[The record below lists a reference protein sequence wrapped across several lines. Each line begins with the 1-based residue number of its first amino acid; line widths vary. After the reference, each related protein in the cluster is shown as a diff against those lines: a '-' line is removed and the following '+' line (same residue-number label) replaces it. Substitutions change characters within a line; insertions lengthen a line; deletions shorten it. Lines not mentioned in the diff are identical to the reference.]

1 MSLLASTIDVM
12 LSRAN
17 ITTVDAFAELLLS
30 APTFIAN
37 FIRSEAAAAAA
48 AGRHA
53 AEIGTMTDASVVDM
67 GTQATADDAVD
78 TATAE
83 AMIAEALRMVDEAN
97 ERERLAE
104 ERARSWQGYAE
115 LGRSL
120 LQAAEDRT
128 DRAQAEREVAERSA
142 AAERAAKQMA
152 EQLLAAEAALADA
165 AETRAEY
172 ECRARW
178 QAEAQRDVWQVL
190 AGSRGG
196 RGGRGGRGH
205 APPPVE
211 PRQPPPP
218 PPPPLPQ
225 LISLV
230 LAVHIANEGQMSEV
244 EALAILNVTERRP
257 KWLLSQVHPD
267 KHPDFSAEA
276 TAATA
281 RVNQAMDVRSRH
293 VTEV

>member
-1 MSLLASTIDVM
+1 MPLACPCFPVVM
-12 LSRAN
+12 GAQTVSKVVHCGKRAAGLEASRHVAAC
-17 ITTVDAFAELLLS
+17 VHHRCDAEQGEHYDSGRVCRVAALS

-165 AETRAEY
+165 AETRAD
-172 ECRARW
+172 R
-178 QAEAQRDVWQVL
+178 
-190 AGSRGG
+190 
-196 RGGRGGRGH
+196 
-205 APPPVE
+205 
-211 PRQPPPP
+211 
-218 PPPPLPQ
+218 
-225 LISLV
+225 
-230 LAVHIANEGQMSEV
+230 
-244 EALAILNVTERRP
+244 
-257 KWLLSQVHPD
+257 
-267 KHPDFSAEA
+267 
-276 TAATA
+276 
-281 RVNQAMDVRSRH
+281 
-293 VTEV
+293 

>member
-104 ERARSWQGYAE
+104 ERARSWQGYV
-115 LGRSL
+115 G
-120 LQAAEDRT
+120 
-128 DRAQAEREVAERSA
+128 
-142 AAERAAKQMA
+142 
-152 EQLLAAEAALADA
+152 
-165 AETRAEY
+165 
-172 ECRARW
+172 AR
-178 QAEAQRDVWQVL
+178 
-190 AGSRGG
+190 
-196 RGGRGGRGH
+196 
-205 APPPVE
+205 
-211 PRQPPPP
+211 
-218 PPPPLPQ
+218 
-225 LISLV
+225 
-230 LAVHIANEGQMSEV
+230 
-244 EALAILNVTERRP
+244 
-257 KWLLSQVHPD
+257 
-267 KHPDFSAEA
+267 
-276 TAATA
+276 
-281 RVNQAMDVRSRH
+281 
-293 VTEV
+293 

>member
-152 EQLLAAEAALADA
+152 EQLLAAPGDG
-165 AETRAEY
+165 
-172 ECRARW
+172 
-178 QAEAQRDVWQVL
+178 V
-190 AGSRGG
+190 
-196 RGGRGGRGH
+196 
-205 APPPVE
+205 
-211 PRQPPPP
+211 
-218 PPPPLPQ
+218 
-225 LISLV
+225 
-230 LAVHIANEGQMSEV
+230 
-244 EALAILNVTERRP
+244 
-257 KWLLSQVHPD
+257 
-267 KHPDFSAEA
+267 KHPAFAGANVRWVRVREDDRLCEVGCLRLFQSKSTVRLRCAEI
-276 TAATA
+276 
-281 RVNQAMDVRSRH
+281 S
-293 VTEV
+293 

>member
-152 EQLLAAEAALADA
+152 EQLLAAEAAVADA
-165 AETRAEY
+165 AEESARNEQCRCACLACSWSSTANTAARAWR
-172 ECRARW
+172 C
-178 QAEAQRDVWQVL
+178 
-190 AGSRGG
+190 SR
-196 RGGRGGRGH
+196 
-205 APPPVE
+205 
-211 PRQPPPP
+211 
-218 PPPPLPQ
+218 
-225 LISLV
+225 S
-230 LAVHIANEGQMSEV
+230 S
-244 EALAILNVTERRP
+244 TRRP
-257 KWLLSQVHPD
+257 CGTKVQWRL
-267 KHPDFSAEA
+267 
-276 TAATA
+276 
-281 RVNQAMDVRSRH
+281 
-293 VTEV
+293 

>member
-205 APPPVE
+205 APPP
-211 PRQPPPP
+211 PPPP
-218 PPPPLPQ
+218 PPRPPPPPP
-225 LISLV
+225 
-230 LAVHIANEGQMSEV
+230 E
-244 EALAILNVTERRP
+244 
-257 KWLLSQVHPD
+257 
-267 KHPDFSAEA
+267 
-276 TAATA
+276 
-281 RVNQAMDVRSRH
+281 
-293 VTEV
+293 

>member
-17 ITTVDAFAELLLS
+17 ITTVDALAELLLS

-178 QAEAQRDVWQVL
+178 QTRWDLQGHVSPPKRSWCEGSSIRSLTPHLHSVSLEFPSGNSRVSLSLCLRAVL
-190 AGSRGG
+190 
-196 RGGRGGRGH
+196 
-205 APPPVE
+205 
-211 PRQPPPP
+211 
-218 PPPPLPQ
+218 
-225 LISLV
+225 
-230 LAVHIANEGQMSEV
+230 GQ
-244 EALAILNVTERRP
+244 
-257 KWLLSQVHPD
+257 D
-267 KHPDFSAEA
+267 
-276 TAATA
+276 
-281 RVNQAMDVRSRH
+281 
-293 VTEV
+293 

>member
-1 MSLLASTIDVM
+1 MSSPVSPLASTIDVM

-53 AEIGTMTDASVVDM
+53 AEISTMTDASVV
-67 GTQATADDAVD
+67 DDAVD

-165 AETRAEY
+165 AETR
-172 ECRARW
+172 
-178 QAEAQRDVWQVL
+178 
-190 AGSRGG
+190 
-196 RGGRGGRGH
+196 
-205 APPPVE
+205 
-211 PRQPPPP
+211 
-218 PPPPLPQ
+218 
-225 LISLV
+225 
-230 LAVHIANEGQMSEV
+230 
-244 EALAILNVTERRP
+244 
-257 KWLLSQVHPD
+257 
-267 KHPDFSAEA
+267 
-276 TAATA
+276 
-281 RVNQAMDVRSRH
+281 
-293 VTEV
+293 

>member
-205 APPPVE
+205 APPP
-211 PRQPPPP
+211 PW
-218 PPPPLPQ
+218 
-225 LISLV
+225 
-230 LAVHIANEGQMSEV
+230 
-244 EALAILNVTERRP
+244 T
-257 KWLLSQVHPD
+257 
-267 KHPDFSAEA
+267 A
-276 TAATA
+276 TAATTTA
-281 RVNQAMDVRSRH
+281 ASVDQFGACSSYSK
-293 VTEV
+293 

>member
-1 MSLLASTIDVM
+1 M
-12 LSRAN
+12 
-17 ITTVDAFAELLLS
+17 
-30 APTFIAN
+30 
-37 FIRSEAAAAAA
+37 
-48 AGRHA
+48 
-53 AEIGTMTDASVVDM
+53 DM

-104 ERARSWQGYAE
+104 ERARSWQGYTE

-172 ECRARW
+172 ECT
-178 QAEAQRDVWQVL
+178 QRRIGL
-190 AGSRGG
+190 ANGPSFGKQGSEPFYSGG
-196 RGGRGGRGH
+196 
-205 APPPVE
+205 
-211 PRQPPPP
+211 
-218 PPPPLPQ
+218 
-225 LISLV
+225 I
-230 LAVHIANEGQMSEV
+230 
-244 EALAILNVTERRP
+244 
-257 KWLLSQVHPD
+257 
-267 KHPDFSAEA
+267 
-276 TAATA
+276 A
-281 RVNQAMDVRSRH
+281 RVTKKSLNP
-293 VTEV
+293 T